1 MESATVLPTRVEMEA
16 GRPLSPAEIF
26 EITAAREMKLSR
38 LLMLYIGT
46 GLIFM
51 LLPGTFLGVWNLF
64 SISAH
69 RSASS
74 LSPAWIQAHG
84 HAQIFGWIGTF
95 ILGIGFHSIPKL
107 RRAGSFG
114 LWAPWTC
121 WALWT
126 SGVTLRW
133 LTGVYQWHWRVLM
146 PLSAAMELAAFLIFF
161 RIVSGHRPQ
170 DAGKSKLEEWIYAVI
185 AGAIGLL
192 ASLLMNFGAALFLA
206 LRGSSPEL
214 PHRFDQSLLVYETWG
229 FLVPFVWGFSAKWLP
244 IFLGLRPV
252 RGRRLLWA
260 IGLNSLG
267 VLIAPLSIKTT
278 VVLLVAGVATAI
290 HALRLMEPTERPA
303 KIKGVHSSFPLFIRL
318 AYLWALVAAIL
329 GIWAASVAD
338 ASGIWGASRHA
349 LTVGFL
355 STMVFAIGQRVL
367 PAFSGMRLLFSTKLM
382 FLALLLLTLGCLMRV
397 SSEVLAYQGLLQS
410 AWSWLPVSAVT
421 EMSAV
426 TLFAVNLF
434 ATFVRKP
441 PSPPIP
447 KMRAESLVT
456 AIH

>member
-1 MESATVLPTRVEMEA
+1 M
-16 GRPLSPAEIF
+16 EIF
-26 EITAAREMKLSR
+26 DITAAREMKLSR

-51 LLPGTFLGVWNLF
+51 LLPGTFLGVWNLL

-74 LSPAWIQAHG
+74 VSPSWIQAHG

-95 ILGIGFHSIPKL
+95 ILGIGFHAIPKL
-107 RRAGSFG
+107 RRTGAFG

-133 LTGVYQWHWRVLM
+133 VSTVYQWHWRTLL

-161 RIVSGHRPQ
+161 RVVSGHRPPE
-170 DAGKSKLEEWIYAVI
+170 AGKSKLDEWIFAVI
-185 AGAIGLL
+185 AGAVGFLV
-192 ASLLMNFGAALFLA
+192 SLLMNFSAALFLA
-206 LRGSSPEL
+206 WRGISPEL
-214 PHRFDQSLLVYETWG
+214 PHRFDQSLLVFQTWG

-252 RGRRLLWA
+252 HGRRLLWA
-260 IGLNSLG
+260 VGVNSLA

-278 VVLLVAGVATAI
+278 VMLLVVGIAIAI
-290 HALRLMEPTERPA
+290 HALRLLEPAERPA
-303 KIKGVHSSFPLFIRL
+303 KTKGVHSSFPGFIRL
-318 AYLWALVAAIL
+318 AYVWAVVAAVL
-329 GIWAASVAD
+329 GIWAAFAAD
-338 ASGIWGASRHA
+338 AVGIWGASRHA

-355 STMVFAIGQRVL
+355 STMVFSVGQRIL

-382 FLALLLLTLGCLMRV
+382 FLALLLLNVGCLMRV

-410 AWSWLPVSAVT
+410 AWAWLPVSAVT

-426 TLFAVNLF
+426 TLFALNLF
-434 ATFVRKP
+434 ATFVKVP
-441 PSPPIP
+441 PSPPIL
-447 KMRAESLVT
+447 KMRAEAAVPVV
-456 AIH
+456 H